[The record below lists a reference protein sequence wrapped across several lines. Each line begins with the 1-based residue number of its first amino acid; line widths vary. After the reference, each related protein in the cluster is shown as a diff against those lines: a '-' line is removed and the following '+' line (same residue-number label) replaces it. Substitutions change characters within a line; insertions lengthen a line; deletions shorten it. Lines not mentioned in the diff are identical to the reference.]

1 MDNNKKFY
9 GFIFNM
15 NQFREYFS
23 EFLVLGH
30 MGLELIDLD
39 FEYNSSNLNKL
50 LGINNNQIKWYLK
63 VDTKNNYYM
72 GINEDDNNNN
82 MSRNDFIKIIS
93 ENSRLKKI
101 NIEPIEVIL

>member
-1 MDNNKKFY
+1 MENKKFY
-9 GFIFNM
+9 GFILDV

-39 FEYNSSNLNKL
+39 FQYNSNNLNKL
-50 LGINNNQIKWYLK
+50 LGFDNNQIRWYLK
-63 VDTKNNYYM
+63 VDNKNNYYM
-72 GINEDDNNNN
+72 GIIEDDNNI
-82 MSRNDFIKIIS
+82 MSRNDFVKIIS

-101 NIEPIEVIL
+101 NVKPIEIIL